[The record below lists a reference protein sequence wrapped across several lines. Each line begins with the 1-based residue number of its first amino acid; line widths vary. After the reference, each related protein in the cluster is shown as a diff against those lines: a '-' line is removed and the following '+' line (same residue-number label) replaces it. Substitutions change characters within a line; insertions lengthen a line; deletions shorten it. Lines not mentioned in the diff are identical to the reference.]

1 MEHKKMEVKDKV
13 YKCLNPV
20 GIELPIKTYPLAPRL
35 DTLKGK
41 TIHFSITGEP
51 DITIA
56 LEKQL
61 RADYPDVNWTTKK
74 SYTPMPVYL
83 TDEEMITTDAV
94 ILGVCW

>member
-1 MEHKKMEVKDKV
+1 MEKDRK
-13 YKCLNPV
+13 YICLSPAGN
-20 GIELPIKTYPLAPRL
+20 ELPVQTFPLAPRL
-35 DTLKGK
+35 DKLDGK

-56 LEKQL
+56 LEKRLKQ
-61 RADYPDVNWTTKK
+61 DYPGVNWTTKK

-83 TDEEMITTDAV
+83 TEEEMKTTDAV

>member
-1 MEHKKMEVKDKV
+1 MEKERK
-13 YKCLNPV
+13 YICLSPAGN
-20 GIELPIKTYPLAPRL
+20 ELPVKTYPLARRL
-35 DTLKGK
+35 DKLDGK

-56 LEKQL
+56 LEKRLKQ
-61 RADYPDVNWTTKK
+61 DYPGVNWTTKK

-83 TDEEMITTDAV
+83 TEEEMKTTDAV

>member
-1 MEHKKMEVKDKV
+1 MEKDRK
-13 YKCLNPV
+13 YICLNPV
-20 GIELPIKTYPLAPRL
+20 GNELPVQTFPLAPRL
-35 DTLKGK
+35 DKLDGK

-56 LEKQL
+56 LEKRLKQ
-61 RADYPDVNWTTKK
+61 DYPGVNWTTKK

-83 TDEEMITTDAV
+83 TEEEMKTTEAV